1 MEAGNG
7 KTPRVVMETT
17 LTFYRSIIPNWLSF
31 PVTAAEGNGDEADD
45 DNNDDDNGYEADDD
59 YDDDHNGY
67 EADDDNGD
75 DDNGHLM

>member
-17 LTFYRSIIPNWLSF
+17 LTFYQSIIPNWFSF
-31 PVTAAEGNGDEADD
+31 PVTAAEENDDEADD
-45 DNNDDDNGYEADDD
+45 DDD
-59 YDDDHNGY
+59 
-67 EADDDNGD
+67 D